1 MKKICLFNENKR
13 LAAKIAVSRLHT
25 VRSTEDKEDIFQ
37 DAYIGLMMAAEHYD
51 ETKGIKFSTYAY
63 RVIQRKLNEET
74 NRKQMEMGNIHI
86 WRSSKVGSRPDL
98 KPVLIG
104 ENLMRTIEYDEDM
117 DKEISLKRNRELLL
131 KYINRLPEDIRI
143 VLELSFG
150 LNDTW
155 RVYTQKEIAKMFN
168 CTQPAIYAKRKKGIK
183 MLRRFLER
191 EGVLDVYA

>member
-1 MKKICLFNENKR
+1 MKKICLINENMG
-13 LAAKIAVSRLHT
+13 LAAKIAASRLYT
-25 VRSTEDKEDIFQ
+25 VRTAEDKEDMFQ
-37 DAYIGLMMAAEHYD
+37 DAYVALMIAAERYD

-86 WRSSKVGSRPDL
+86 WRTGKLGSRPDL

-104 ENLMRTIEYDEDM
+104 EALMKTIKCDEDI

-131 KYINRLPEDIRI
+131 KYMNKLPKDIRI

-155 RVYTQKEIAKMFN
+155 RTYTLKEIGKMLD
-168 CTQPAIYAKRKKGIK
+168 CTLQTIYNKKKKGIK
-183 MLRRFLER
+183 MLQRFLER

>member
-1 MKKICLFNENKR
+1 MKKICLVNENIG
-13 LAAKIAVSRLHT
+13 LAARIAINRMHT
-25 VRSTEDKEDIFQ
+25 VRSAEDKEDLLQ
-37 DAYIGLMMAAEHYD
+37 DAYVGLMMATEHYD

-86 WRSSKVGSRPDL
+86 WRSSKLGSRPDL
-98 KPVLIG
+98 KPDLIG
-104 ENLMRTIEYDEDM
+104 ENLMRTIKYDEDM
-117 DKEISLKRNRELLL
+117 DEEISLKRNRELLL

-168 CTQPAIYAKRKKGIK
+168 CTQQAIYAKKKKGIK

>member
-1 MKKICLFNENKR
+1 MKKICLVNDNMG
-13 LAAKIAVSRLHT
+13 LAAKIAANRLHT
-25 VRSTEDKEDIFQ
+25 VRTAEDKEDIFQ
-37 DAYIGLMMAAEHYD
+37 DAYVALMIAAEHYD

-86 WRSSKVGSRPDL
+86 WRTSKLGSRPDL
-98 KPVLIG
+98 KPDFIG
-104 ENLMRTIEYDEDM
+104 ENLMKTIKSDEDM

-168 CTQPAIYAKRKKGIK
+168 CTQQAIYAKKKKGIK
-183 MLRRFLER
+183 MLQRFLER

>member
-1 MKKICLFNENKR
+1 MKKICLFNKNIG
-13 LAAKIAVSRLHT
+13 LAAKIATNRLHT
-25 VRSTEDKEDIFQ
+25 VRSVEDKEDIFQ
-37 DAYIGLMMAAEHYD
+37 DAYVALMMATEHYD

-63 RVIQRKLNEET
+63 RVIQRKLSEET

-86 WRSSKVGSRPDL
+86 WRSSKLGSRPDL
-98 KPVLIG
+98 KPDLIG
-104 ENLMRTIEYDEDM
+104 ENLMRTIKYDEDM

-131 KYINRLPEDIRI
+131 KYMNRLPEDIRI

-155 RVYTQKEIAKMFN
+155 RTYTLKEIGKMLNYTQQTIFLKK
-168 CTQPAIYAKRKKGIK
+168 KKGIK
-183 MLRRFLER
+183 MLRSFLER

>member
-1 MKKICLFNENKR
+1 MKKICLFNENKN
-13 LAAKIAVSRLHT
+13 LAAKIAVNRLHT
-25 VRSTEDKEDIFQ
+25 VRTAEDKEDMFQ
-37 DAYIGLMMAAEHYD
+37 DVYVGLMMAAEHYD

-86 WRSSKVGSRPDL
+86 WRASKLGSRPDL
-98 KPVLIG
+98 KPDLIG
-104 ENLMRTIEYDEDM
+104 ENLMRTIKCDKDM

-155 RVYTQKEIAKMFN
+155 RVYAQKEIAKMFN
-168 CTQPAIYAKRKKGIK
+168 CTPQAIYIKKKKGIK
-183 MLRRFLER
+183 MLQRFLER

>member
-1 MKKICLFNENKR
+1 MKKICLFNENKG
-13 LAAKIAVSRLHT
+13 LAAKLAVNRMHT
-25 VRSTEDKEDIFQ
+25 VRSAEDKEDLFQ
-37 DAYIGLMMAAEHYD
+37 DAYVGLIMAAEHYD

-86 WRSSKVGSRPDL
+86 WRNSKLGSRPDL
-98 KPVLIG
+98 KPDLIG
-104 ENLMRTIEYDEDM
+104 EDLMRTIKCDEDM

-131 KYINRLPEDIRI
+131 KYINRLPEDIRV

-155 RVYTQKEIAKMFN
+155 RIYTQKEIAKMFN